1 MSFIPLKKI
10 LKQDKPEYLIVH
22 LITSLPL
29 ILLIMFKFQ
38 TKFVLRISGC
48 KIKYNKKVLWKIALK
63 KFT

>member
-38 TKFVLRISGC
+38 TKFVLRISGLLRLN
-48 KIKYNKKVLWKIALK
+48 IIR
-63 KFT
+63 KFLGRLL